1 MKKTIM
7 ALSMAAGLAG
17 MLTLSACT
25 QMPTEK
31 QSISD
36 LRPQI
41 SFKAADE
48 QARSARVVLDGLDMG
63 AVGSY
68 LEGAASLRILSGTHL
83 LSIASG
89 NKVIFQEKFYAGD
102 GVNRTFIV
110 N

>member
-1 MKKTIM
+1 MKKTITT
-7 ALSMAAGLAG
+7 LIMAAGLAG

-48 QARSARVVLDGLDMG
+48 RVRNARVMLDGLDMG
-63 AVGSY
+63 PVGSY

-89 NKVIFQEKFYAGD
+89 NHVIFQEKFYAGD

>member
-1 MKKTIM
+1 MKKTITILGM
-7 ALSMAAGLAG
+7 IIASAG

-36 LRPQI
+36 MRPQI
-41 SFKAADE
+41 SFRVADE
-48 QARSARVVLDGLDMG
+48 QARSARVILDGLDMG

-68 LEGAASLRILSGTHL
+68 MEGAASLRVLSGTHM
-83 LSIASG
+83 LSITSG
-89 NKVIFQEKFYAGD
+89 NQVIFQEKFYAGD
-102 GVNRTFIV
+102 GVSRTFIV